1 MPGRRNRRLST
12 GFAALA
18 GAAAVQYVP
27 SVVSLGQWLPVRAL
41 PGGSC
46 LWRGPR
52 TDKVALTL
60 DDGPVPGDTER
71 LLDCLDALRV
81 PASFFCLGSN
91 VERSPAL
98 VSEILS
104 RGHVVGVHGYEHA
117 HHLFRS
123 PRWIARDLAKAVAV
137 TEDAGVSPVRWF
149 RPPYG
154 QTSGPT
160 MWAAHRLG
168 LRIVLW
174 SAWGREWSAKPVRRG
189 RAPGRRRS
197 RPRDHRAAP
206 RH

>member
-1 MPGRRNRRLST
+1 
-12 GFAALA
+12 
-18 GAAAVQYVP
+18 
-27 SVVSLGQWLPVRAL
+27 
-41 PGGSC
+41 
-46 LWRGPR
+46 
-52 TDKVALTL
+52 LTL

-71 LLDCLDALRV
+71 LLDCLDDLRV
-81 PASFFCLGSN
+81 PATFFCLGSN

-123 PRWIARDLAKAVAV
+123 PRWIARDLARAVAV
-137 TEDAGVSPVRWF
+137 TETAGASPVRWF

-174 SAWGREWSAKPVRRG
+174 SAWGREWSAGQSDEVVRRVDAG
-189 RAPGRRRS
+189 LGPGTIVLLHDTDATSPPGTARRVVEALPSIVERLTA
-197 RPRDHRAAP
+197 RGLVPVTLDDLLMP
-206 RH
+206 